1 MKDENSKLPAAALD
15 AARDA
20 ARPSGNALALLRAT
34 FGVTT
39 DGLLVTDGAGRA
51 TEWNDRFA
59 ALWRLP
65 EELLRARSRSR
76 LLDAMAGQARDAQAF
91 LARVEAIEGGAPCEA
106 VDLLE
111 LADGRVFERT
121 TRPIDTAGGGAGR
134 VWSFRDVTER
144 RLAEERL
151 RRSEADLKRFA
162 ETESRLATIVQC
174 SDDAIIS
181 KSLDGTVRSWNT
193 GAERIFGYTA
203 EEMIGRSILL
213 LIPADRTREEAE
225 IVARMARGER
235 IDHYETVRIAKGG
248 RRLHVSISVSP
259 IRDAAGRVVGAS
271 KIARDVTAQRE
282 AEQARRQSE
291 EQFRQLADALP
302 QIVWSA
308 RPDGVLEYCNDRWFE
323 FVGAKRGDPGAQ
335 SWRPIL
341 HPDDLLRS
349 MEVWDGCIR
358 SGNLFQIEYRFRDR
372 RTGGYRWFLARAFP
386 MRDDD
391 GRIVRWIGTC
401 TDIDDTKATE
411 ERTRFLADAS
421 GELAVLTDYRTTL
434 QKVAGLS
441 VPYFADWCAVDVQ
454 EADGSIRRVAVAH
467 RDPARVALAHEL
479 FRRHPPQPGDAH
491 GVARVLRS
499 GESEWVPF
507 IPDAL
512 QAAPVQDEE
521 QARMAR
527 ELGLKS
533 YICTPLRSRRGT
545 LGALTFATAES
556 GRVFDANDVAAAED
570 LASRAAIAIDNAHLL
585 ATLKESDRRKDEF
598 LAMLAHE
605 LRNPLAPIRNSV
617 QIFRAHGMPVPDLQW
632 ATEVIDRQV
641 RQMTRLV
648 DDLLDVSRIT
658 RGRIELRRQPVD
670 LAEVVASA
678 VEASRPLIDKR
689 RHELTVTIPAQPIRL
704 DADPTRLAQVLS
716 NLLNNAAKYMD
727 PCGRIGLAAS
737 QEGGDVVI
745 SVRDTGIGIKKE
757 VLPRIFDMFMQG
769 DPGSEQSEGG
779 LGIGL
784 TLVRR
789 LVELHGGSVEAR
801 SDGLGK
807 GSEFRVR
814 IPAAGAAEGA
824 TARRPE
830 VQAASAAP
838 RRILVVD
845 DNHDAADTLR
855 LLLKK
860 TGNEVNTAHDG
871 IEAVDV
877 AESFRPEIVL
887 LDLGLPKLSGYEAA
901 RRIRAQ
907 AGGDEMVLVA
917 LTGWGHE
924 EDRRRSL
931 EAGFDVHM
939 TKPVEFTALRRLVAD
954 FEALRASRAR
964 QRKT

>member
-1 MKDENSKLPAAALD
+1 MKDENAKLPT

-20 ARPSGNALALLRAT
+20 ARSPERALALLRAT
-34 FGVTT
+34 FDATA

-59 ALWRLP
+59 ALWRLHD
-65 EELLRARSRSR
+65 EELLRAHSRSR
-76 LLDAMAGQARDAQAF
+76 LLEAMAAQARDAPAF
-91 LARVEAIEGGAPCEA
+91 LARVAAIEAGAPCEVA
-106 VDLLE
+106 DVLE

-121 TRPIDTAGGGAGR
+121 ARSIGAAGGGAGR

-151 RRSEADLKRFA
+151 RRGEADLARIA

-174 SDDAIIS
+174 SDDAIMS
-181 KSLDGTVRSWNT
+181 KSLDGTIRSWNA

-203 EEMIGRSILL
+203 EEMVGRSILL

-225 IVARMARGER
+225 ISARMARGER

-248 RRLHVSISVSP
+248 RRLHVSISISP

-282 AEQARRQSE
+282 AEQGRRRSE

-335 SWRPIL
+335 SWLPIL
-341 HPDDLLRS
+341 HPDDLQRS
-349 MEVWDGCIR
+349 METWDGCIR

-386 MRDDD
+386 LRDDD
-391 GRIVRWIGTC
+391 GRIVHWIGTC

-421 GELAVLTDYRTTL
+421 AELAVLTDYRTTL

-454 EADGSIRRVAVAH
+454 EADGSIQRVAVAH

-479 FRRHPPQPGDAH
+479 FRRHPPRPDDAH

-512 QAAPVQDEE
+512 RAGPVQDEE
-521 QARMAR
+521 QARMTR

-545 LGALTFATAES
+545 VGALTFATAES

-570 LASRAAIAIDNAHLL
+570 LASRAAIAIDNAQLL

-670 LAEVVASA
+670 LSEVVASA
-678 VEASRPLIDKR
+678 VEASRPLIDKW
-689 RHELTVTIPAQPIRL
+689 RHELTVTIPPRPIRL

-727 PCGRIGLAAS
+727 HGGRIVLTAA

-745 SVRDTGIGIKKE
+745 SVRDTGIGIKKDMLTR
-757 VLPRIFDMFMQG
+757 VFDMFMQG
-769 DPGSEQSEGG
+769 DPGSERSEGG

-801 SDGLGK
+801 SDGPGK

-814 IPAAGAAEGA
+814 IPVAGESGGAA
-824 TARRPE
+824 ARSPE
-830 VQAASAAP
+830 TRAASPAP

-845 DNHDAADTLR
+845 DNHDAAESLR
-855 LLLKK
+855 LLLRT

-871 IEAVDV
+871 IEAVG
-877 AESFRPEIVL
+877 AAAAFRPEIVL
-887 LDLGLPKLSGYEAA
+887 LDLGLPKISGYEAA
-901 RRIRAQ
+901 HRIRAQ
-907 AGGDEMVLVA
+907 PGGDEMVLVA

-931 EAGFDVHM
+931 DAGFDVHM
-939 TKPVEFTALRRLVAD
+939 TKPVEFAALRRVLAD
-954 FEALRASRAR
+954 FEALRAAR
-964 QRKT
+964 TQKRGA